1 MKTSNFM
8 AMLIAAKLEAD
19 TKQAAEMGVSNDD
32 IAKLK
37 AGRTD
42 LPNHTMH
49 YTHTGNGDDCEIRL
63 VRISDHLQNSH
74 KGGLITKK
82 LIKL

>member
-1 MKTSNFM
+1 MTKKDFM
-8 AMLIAAKLEAD
+8 AILIAAKLEAD

-37 AGRTD
+37 IGRTD
-42 LPNHTMH
+42 LSNHTMH
-49 YTHTGNGDDCEIRL
+49 YMHTGNGDDCEIRL
-63 VRISDHLQNSH
+63 VRKSDHQQNSH

-82 LIKL
+82 L